1 MHTYSFGYLLHTS
14 AALIQDALVLLSK
27 CHLLNLSWD
36 EALRLAD
43 KALNFNKKDVRAM
56 IVKGEALF
64 NVCQFEHAMVF
75 FSRALVSEPSFL
87 PAFF

>member
-1 MHTYSFGYLLHTS
+1 MHTYSFGYLLHTW